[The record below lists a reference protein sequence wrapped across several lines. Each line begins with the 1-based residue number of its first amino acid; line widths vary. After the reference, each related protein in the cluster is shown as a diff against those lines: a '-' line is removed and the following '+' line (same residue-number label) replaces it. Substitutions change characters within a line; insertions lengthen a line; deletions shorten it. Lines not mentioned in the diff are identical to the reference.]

1 MEGEDESMESSEMED
16 DEEEG
21 GVTELTAR
29 AVESG
34 AHSDTEEL
42 SPSSPPVL
50 TVVLPEKFTSVRGNS
65 WESSATAQAERGC
78 GCVTVLDGTGALE
91 FNTEDVA
98 ALLTLALER
107 VRPFV
112 PLEARF
118 AAVLASLEDNGE
130 EEDHDDDVVGS
141 KIWAAVLQFVSDC
154 RAVVAAI
161 PCGGASHSGLFS
173 DDSNETCA
181 DSSACGGPEVGH
193 VWEARVSGAADAS
206 TAGYHPFS
214 NSDADLEE
222 HSCLSVDEAADLL
235 EYVAATRFIAQLIAE
250 PVVSAG
256 IVAGRWAATE
266 RLAQQIRKLADAEE
280 EAATWREGVDS
291 VAAPAISNTLC
302 LGELADVQGLGVRM
316 AQQARYAPALEA
328 RLRGEL
334 RRALRRGLGS
344 RQRRLKSRL
353 VQTALPDVFSF
364 PMVVPCCNLAPGN
377 DAM

>member
-1 MEGEDESMESSEMED
+1 MEGEDEAMDSSEME
-16 DEEEG
+16 EEEG
-21 GVTELTAR
+21 AAEMTVR

-34 AHSDTEEL
+34 GHSDTEEF
-42 SPSSPPVL
+42 SSSSPPVL
-50 TVVLPEKFTSVRGNS
+50 TVVLPEKFTSGRGNSYS

-118 AAVLASLEDNGE
+118 AVAVASLEDNE
-130 EEDHDDDVVGS
+130 EEDHDDDAVGS
-141 KIWAAVLQFVSDC
+141 RVWAAVLQFVLDC
-154 RAVVAAI
+154 RAVAAAI
-161 PCGGASHSGLFS
+161 PCGGTSHGGLFS
-173 DDSNETCA
+173 DDSNETSA
-181 DSSACGGPEVGH
+181 DSSACGGPEVGR

-206 TAGYHPFS
+206 TVGCHPLS

-222 HSCLSVDEAADLL
+222 NSSLTVDEAADLL

-256 IVAGRWAATE
+256 IVSGRWAATE
-266 RLAQQIRKLADAEE
+266 RLAQQIQKLADAEE
-280 EAATWREGVDS
+280 EAAAWREGMDS

-302 LGELADVQGLGVRM
+302 FGELADVQGLGVRM
-316 AQQARYAPALEA
+316 AQQAQYAPALEA
-328 RLRGEL
+328 RLKGEL
-334 RRALRRGLGS
+334 RRALRRGMGS

-364 PMVVPCCNLAPGN
+364 PMVVPCCNLTSGN

>member
-1 MEGEDESMESSEMED
+1 MESSEME
-16 DEEEG
+16 EEEEENQG
-21 GVTELTAR
+21 QGAAESTAR

-34 AHSDTEEL
+34 GHSDTEEL

-50 TVVLPEKFTSVRGNS
+50 TVILPEKFTSGRGNS
-65 WESSATAQAERGC
+65 WESPATAQVERGC

-118 AAVLASLEDNGE
+118 AVAVASLENNGE
-130 EEDHDDDVVGS
+130 EDDHDDGDAVGS
-141 KIWAAVLQFVSDC
+141 RVWAAVLQFVLDS

-161 PCGGASHSGLFS
+161 PCGVSHSGLFS
-173 DDSNETCA
+173 DDSNETVA

-193 VWEARVSGAADAS
+193 VWEAHVSGAADAS
-206 TAGYHPFS
+206 TAGHHPFS
-214 NSDADLEE
+214 NSDVDLEE
-222 HSCLSVDEAADLL
+222 HSCLTVDEAADLL

-256 IVAGRWAATE
+256 VVAGRWTATE
-266 RLAQQIRKLADAEE
+266 RLAQQIRKLAVAEE
-280 EAATWREGVDS
+280 EAAMWREGGEY

-364 PMVVPCCNLAPGN
+364 PMVAPGCNLAPGD